1 MGRGTHPAG
10 LVGAE
15 GPLGWDG
22 FVGAAASS
30 FVIVSFLLHCRDNI
44 REFAREPNAGIAK
57 LHSKTFGSLSSA
69 GAIAAFRS
77 SIAVIDVAVTP
88 VLLVLAF
95 FWFLVA
101 WHAQS
106 DQAAVSRD
114 HVALANA
121 SAAIGTAMEASTLAP
136 VAAEASTETA
146 AAERLDTLATRSGK
160 PAPELLAEA
169 LDLLEQRYG
178 RTG

>member
-1 MGRGTHPAG
+1 MDSLTSGWSRLKGSLTTAG
-10 LVGAE
+10 SWLEAPLEPLWGHLKHTWDNLQQLIRMVGAE

-57 LHSKTFGSLSSA
+57 LLAKTFGSLSSA
-69 GAIAAFRS
+69 GAIAAIRS
-77 SIAVIDVAVTP
+77 SIAVIDVAVSP

-106 DQAAVSRD
+106 DQAAVS
-114 HVALANA
+114 
-121 SAAIGTAMEASTLAP
+121 
-136 VAAEASTETA
+136 
-146 AAERLDTLATRSGK
+146 
-160 PAPELLAEA
+160 
-169 LDLLEQRYG
+169 
-178 RTG
+178 